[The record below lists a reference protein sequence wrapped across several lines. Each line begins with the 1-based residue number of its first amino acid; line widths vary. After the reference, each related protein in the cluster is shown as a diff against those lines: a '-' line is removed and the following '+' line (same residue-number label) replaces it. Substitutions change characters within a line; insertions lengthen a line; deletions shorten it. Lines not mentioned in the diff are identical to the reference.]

1 MTLLLFNIYVMR
13 KMSELIK
20 ESVGNVGVGCQSLN
34 SELIYL
40 TEGGNQVGSLVLI
53 YNENTASIFSVEVLN
68 KHRGKGYGKKLVVE
82 AINRAKSKGSYVLE
96 LNTETDNTV
105 ANNLYQSLG
114 FELRGLKDDFNSYIK
129 TL

>member
-1 MTLLLFNIYVMR
+1 MK

-20 ESVGNVGVGCQSLN
+20 ESVGYVGVGCQSLN

-82 AINRAKSKGSYVLE
+82 AISRAKSKGSYVLE

-114 FELRGLKDDFNSYIK
+114 FELRGLKDDFNNYIK